1 MSPSPRN
8 PRGDAR
14 WRACGRAASA
24 GTLVLHAGVLL
35 GLLLTQGLAT
45 RPTLPPLPAGVVALE
60 LRPQPAPR
68 PAAVTMPKPVA
79 PAPAVPAPVEP
90 RREAPPSRPT
100 PRPRPARVTPR
111 PVAEPVQ
118 PAPVVMA
125 PDEAQDEAQDEAPV
139 QNEPSLPAP
148 ATAQTVTARGTP
160 APGHSRGADMPEAT
174 PMQRVLAALAELVER
189 HKEYPR
195 AARRAGYQGT
205 VLMEVT
211 LRGDGVIGNFDLAEG
226 SAYSLL
232 DKATERAFA
241 RMQGMRVAGVTLPG
255 EVRVRVPVRY
265 ELH

>member
-1 MSPSPRN
+1 MSPSPRS

-24 GTLVLHAGVLL
+24 GTLALHAGVLL
-35 GLLLTQGLAT
+35 GLLFTQGLVHH
-45 RPTLPPLPAGVVALE
+45 PTLPPLPAGVVALE
-60 LRPQPAPR
+60 LRPEPAPP
-68 PAAVTMPKPVA
+68 PAAVTMPEPVA

-90 RREAPPSRPT
+90 RREAPP
-100 PRPRPARVTPR
+100 PRPAPR
-111 PVAEPVQ
+111 PKPERVAPRHVASPVQ
-118 PAPVVMA
+118 PAPVTMA
-125 PDEAQDEAQDEAPV
+125 PDEAQDAAPAPDEASV
-139 QNEPSLPAP
+139 SAP
-148 ATAQTVTARGTP
+148 ATAQAGAARGMP
-160 APGHSRGADMPEAT
+160 APGHSRGVDMTEAT

-211 LRGDGVIGNFDLAEG
+211 LRGDGVIGNFGLAEG
-226 SAYSLL
+226 SAHSLL

>member
-8 PRGDAR
+8 PRGDTR
-14 WRACGRAASA
+14 WRASGRAASV
-24 GTLVLHAGVLL
+24 GTLALHAGVLL

-45 RPTLPPLPAGVVALE
+45 RPTLPPLPAGVMALE
-60 LRPQPAPR
+60 LRPEPAPP
-68 PAAVTMPKPVA
+68 PAAATMPEPMA
-79 PAPAVPAPVEP
+79 PAPAVPAPAEPRP
-90 RREAPPSRPT
+90 RREVTPPRPA
-100 PRPRPARVTPR
+100 PRPRPERVAPR
-111 PVAEPVQ
+111 PVTA
-118 PAPVVMA
+118 PAMA
-125 PDEAQDEAQDEAPV
+125 VDEAQDVAPAPD
-139 QNEPSLPAP
+139 QASLSAP
-148 ATAQTVTARGTP
+148 ATAQAGAVRGTP
-160 APGHSRGADMPEAT
+160 APGHSRGVDMPEAT

-211 LRGDGVIGNFDLAEG
+211 LRGDGVIGNFGLAEG

-241 RMQGMRVAGVTLPG
+241 RMQGMRVAGITLPG

>member
-14 WRACGRAASA
+14 WRTSGRAASV
-24 GTLVLHAGVLL
+24 GTLALHAGVLL
-35 GLLLTQGLAT
+35 GLLFTQGLAT

-60 LRPQPAPR
+60 LRPEPAPP
-68 PAAVTMPKPVA
+68 PAAVTMPEPVA

-90 RREAPPSRPT
+90 RRKVTPPRPA

-125 PDEAQDEAQDEAPV
+125 PDEAQYDAPV

-148 ATAQTVTARGTP
+148 APIQAEAARGTP
-160 APGHSRGADMPEAT
+160 APGHSRGVDMPEAT

-211 LRGDGVIGNFDLAEG
+211 LRGDGVIDNFGLAEG

-232 DKATERAFA
+232 DRATERAFA